1 MIFGGLFN
9 SYHSSYL
16 SIYWNNIDLFVR
28 LYLSWISLC
37 THHIYVIVAFM
48 SSKDIT
54 FFIILRNI
62 LTKFFPSFLT
72 LIIFSE
78 HIAVCKIAICKH
90 LWNIPESFFFVR
102 FSNWLKSTNSSYFSL
117 LFDKTTFLELTKWV
131 FSSQN
136 HGMEHIWNEFQV

>member
-16 SIYWNNIDLFVR
+16 SIYWDNIDLFVR

-37 THHIYVIVAFM
+37 THHIYVIVALI

-72 LIIFSE
+72 LIISSNF
-78 HIAVCKIAICKH
+78 
-90 LWNIPESFFFVR
+90 NISVVALTDMLFVSF
-102 FSNWLKSTNSSYFSL
+102 YFSFEKRNPEKFGIVIAGWEMTM
-117 LFDKTTFLELTKWV
+117 LFENRTNVLSKNLFHYLTL
-131 FSSQN
+131 FCYLN
-136 HGMEHIWNEFQV
+136 TNT